1 MFCQFCGKEL
11 NFSDKVC
18 SNCGAQVE
26 GVMEE
31 NNTYHVENNNR
42 VESHF
47 QNENANNG
55 KGPFKVF
62 AIIGLALGIFSFV
75 LSSTINILSFVL
87 SIIPFAGLFC
97 FWIPGMVF
105 SILGIK
111 SKDNRGKAI
120 TGLVFSS
127 VALLITA
134 LYIVLIVIGA
144 LGSNLD
150 SNNIIF
156 D

>member
-75 LSSTINILSFVL
+75 VSL
-87 SIIPFAGLFC
+87 IPFFGFFC

-120 TGLVFSS
+120 TGLVFSC

-144 LGSNLD
+144 LGVNLD

>member
-75 LSSTINILSFVL
+75 LS
-87 SIIPFAGLFC
+87 IIPFAGLFC

-120 TGLVFSS
+120 TGLVFSC

>member
-75 LSSTINILSFVL
+75 LSLKKPIFVIL
-87 SIIPFAGLFC
+87 
-97 FWIPGMVF
+97 
-105 SILGIK
+105 K
-111 SKDNRGKAI
+111 SMI
-120 TGLVFSS
+120 SL
-127 VALLITA
+127 
-134 LYIVLIVIGA
+134 
-144 LGSNLD
+144 
-150 SNNIIF
+150 
-156 D
+156 

>member
-75 LSSTINILSFVL
+75 LSM
-87 SIIPFAGLFC
+87 IPFAGLCC

>member
-75 LSSTINILSFVL
+75 VSL
-87 SIIPFAGLFC
+87 IPFFGFFC

>member
-55 KGPFKVF
+55 KRAFKVF

-75 LSSTINILSFVL
+75 ISL
-87 SIIPFAGLFC
+87 IPFFGFACL
-97 FWIPGMVF
+97 WIPGMVF